1 MKDFFKSVCAT
12 IVGLLA
18 FFIIVGALSLMSIV
32 GMVASSQSTQSVPDN
47 SVLVIKLD
55 GSLQEGATDNLY
67 DKINGTTTSGL
78 AETLDA
84 ISKAKSS
91 KAVKGIYLEAGS
103 LGADMAQMQELR
115 DALADFKT
123 AHKWIV
129 AYGEEYSLGS
139 YYVAT
144 VADKL
149 YLNPQGLV
157 AWQGMGGQMIFLKD
171 VLAKIGVK
179 MVPFKC
185 GKYKSATEM
194 FTEEHMSEPN
204 REQTE
209 RYLGGWWQ
217 TICQAV
223 AKSRGIKAD
232 SLQAYADRVVTL
244 EDPKNLIRYKM
255 IDGLLYNDQVK
266 GVVRS
271 RLGLGK
277 NDQVPQVSVADM
289 NDTPSKAKGDQIA
302 VYYAWGDIVQDRP
315 AQGSLSDAHMIV
327 GREMCADLESLADD
341 DDVKAVVIRINSGG
355 GSAYA
360 SEQIWHQIEVLRTKK
375 PVVVSMGGAAASG
388 GYYISAAADYIVAEP
403 TTITG
408 SIGIFGLQLDKSQL
422 LTQKLGIRYDEVK
435 TNRNA
440 TMGGAMSPMTAEQM
454 GYMQASVNRG
464 YTLFKS
470 RVARGRRLSMQQV
483 EDRAQGH
490 VFLGADALKLHLVD
504 ELGGLDKAVAKAAKL
519 AKLDAYHTA
528 PYPAPEDWM
537 AQLLNMGGFKG
548 TALDEQLRL
557 TLGSFYEPVMMMR
570 TIDQLDPLQARCPF
584 IITNL

>member
-171 VLAKIGVK
+171 ALAKIGVK

>member
-171 VLAKIGVK
+171 ALAKIGVK

-315 AQGSLSDAHMIV
+315 AQGSLSNAHMIV

>member
-1 MKDFFKSVCAT
+1 MKDFIKSVCAT

-18 FFIIVGALSLMSIV
+18 FFIIAGALSLMSIV

-55 GSLQEGATDNLY
+55 GALQEAATDNLY
-67 DKINGTTTSGL
+67 DKINGTTTNGL

-84 ISKAKSS
+84 ISKAKDS

-103 LGADMAQMQELR
+103 LGADMAQAQELR

-129 AYGEEYSLGS
+129 AYGEQYSLGA

-149 YLNPQGLV
+149 YLNPQGMV
-157 AWQGMGGQMIFLKD
+157 DWQGLGGQMMFVKD
-171 VLAKIGVK
+171 ALAKIGVK

-194 FTEEHMSEPN
+194 FTEERMSEPN
-204 REQTE
+204 RQQTE
-209 RYLGGWWQ
+209 RYIGGWWQ
-217 TICQAV
+217 TVCQAV
-223 AKSRGIKAD
+223 AKSRGISPD
-232 SLQAYADRVVTL
+232 SLQAYADRVISL
-244 EDPKNLIRYKM
+244 EDPKDLVKYKM
-255 IDGLLYNDQVK
+255 VDGLLYNDQVK
-266 GVVRS
+266 GVVSS

-277 NDQVPQVSVADM
+277 SDQVAQVSVADL
-289 NDTPSKAKGDQIA
+289 NAAPSKTEGDQIA

-315 AQGSLSDAHMIV
+315 AQGAFSNAHLIV
-327 GREMCADLESLADD
+327 GREMCKDLQDLADN

-360 SEQIWHQIEVLRTKK
+360 SEQIWHQIEALRTKK

-408 SIGIFGLQLDKSQL
+408 SIGIFGLQLDKSKL
-422 LTQKLGIRYDEVK
+422 LTEKLGLRYDEVK

-454 GYMQASVNRG
+454 GLMQASVNRG
-464 YTLFKS
+464 YALFKS
-470 RVARGRRLSMQQV
+470 RVARGRRLNMQQV
-483 EDRAQGH
+483 EERAQGH
-490 VFLGADALKLHLVD
+490 VFLGTDALKLHLVD
-504 ELGGLDKAVAKAAKL
+504 ELGGLDKAVAKAGKL
-519 AKLDAYHTA
+519 AKLDKHYTVS
-528 PYPAPEDWM
+528 YPAPENWM
-537 AQLLNMGGFKG
+537 DQLLDVGSYKG

-557 TLGSFYEPVMMMR
+557 TLGSFYEPVMMLR
-570 TIDQLDPLQARCPF
+570 TVEQLDPLQARCPF

>member
-18 FFIIVGALSLMSIV
+18 FFIIAGALGLMSIV

-55 GSLQEGATDNLY
+55 GSLQEGASDNLY

-84 ISKAKSS
+84 IHKAKES
-91 KAVKGIYLEAGS
+91 KAVKGIYLEAGAF
-103 LGADMAQMQELR
+103 GADMAQMQELR

-123 AHKWIV
+123 SHKWIV

-139 YYVAT
+139 YYVST
-144 VADKL
+144 IADKL
-149 YLNPQGLV
+149 YLNPQGMV
-157 AWQGMGGQMIFLKD
+157 DWQGLGGQMVFVKD
-171 VLAKIGVK
+171 ALAKIGVK

-217 TICQAV
+217 TVCQAV
-223 AKSRGIKAD
+223 AKSRGIRPD
-232 SLQAYADRVVTL
+232 SLQAYADRVISL

-271 RLGLGK
+271 RLGLGDK
-277 NDQVPQVSVADM
+277 DMVPQVSVADM
-289 NDTPSKAKGDQIA
+289 NDTPEKAEGDQIA

-315 AQGSLSDAHMIV
+315 AQGALSDAHLIV
-327 GREMCADLESLADD
+327 GREMCSDLQALADD

-360 SEQIWHQIEVLRTKK
+360 SEQIWHQIEALRTKK

-422 LTQKLGIRYDEVK
+422 LTEKLGLRYDEVK

-440 TMGGAMSPMTAEQM
+440 TMGGPMSPMTTEQM

-464 YTLFKS
+464 YMLFKS
-470 RVARGRRLSMQQV
+470 RVARGRRLTMQQV
-483 EDRAQGH
+483 EERAQGH
-490 VFLGADALKLHLVD
+490 VFLGSDALKLHLVD

-519 AKLDAYHTA
+519 AKLDKHYTA

-537 AQLLNMGGFKG
+537 SQLLNIGSYKG

-557 TLGSFYEPVMMMR
+557 TLGSFYEPVMMLR
-570 TIDQLDPLQARCPF
+570 TVEQLDPLQARCPF

>member
-18 FFIIVGALSLMSIV
+18 FSFIVCALGVMSLV
-32 GMVASSQSTQSVPDN
+32 GMLASSQSTQSIPDN
-47 SVLVIKLD
+47 AVLVIKLD
-55 GSLQEGATDNLY
+55 GSLQEGSGDNLY
-67 DKINGTTTSGL
+67 NKIKGTTTSGL
-78 AETLDA
+78 AEMLGA
-84 ISKAKSS
+84 ISKAKNNE
-91 KAVKGIYLEAGS
+91 AVKGIYLEAGS

-123 AHKWIV
+123 AHKWVV
-129 AYGEEYSLGS
+129 AYGEQYSLGA

-149 YLNPQGLV
+149 YLNPQGMV
-157 AWQGMGGQMIFLKD
+157 DWQGLGGQMIFLKD
-171 VLAKIGVK
+171 ALAKIGVK

-194 FTEEHMSEPN
+194 YTEEHMSAPN

-223 AKSRGIKAD
+223 AKSRGIHND
-232 SLQAYADRVVTL
+232 SLQAYADRIVTL
-244 EDPKNLIRYKM
+244 EDQRNLIRYKM

-266 GVVRS
+266 GVVKS

-277 NDQVPQVSVADM
+277 DDPVPQVSVADM
-289 NDTPSKAKGDQIA
+289 NAAPSKEEGDQIA

-315 AQGSLSDAHMIV
+315 EQSSFNSAHQIV
-327 GREMCADLESLADD
+327 GREMCKDLQDLADD
-341 DDVKAVVIRINSGG
+341 DKVKAVVIRINSGG

-360 SEQIWHQIEVLRTKK
+360 SEQIWHQIEALRTKK

-388 GYYISAAADYIVAEP
+388 GYYISAAADYIIAEP

-408 SIGIFGLQLDKSQL
+408 SIGIFGLMLDKSQL
-422 LTQKLGIRYDEVK
+422 LTEKLGLRYDEVK

-440 TMGGAMSPMTAEQM
+440 TMGGDMTPMSAEQSA
-454 GYMQASVNRG
+454 YMQAYIDRG
-464 YTLFKS
+464 YMLFKS

-483 EDRAQGH
+483 EERAQGH
-490 VFLGADALKLHLVD
+490 VFLGSDALKLHLVD
-504 ELGGLDKAVAKAAKL
+504 ELGGLDKAVAKAAQL
-519 AKLDAYHTA
+519 AKLDKHYTA
-528 PYPAPEDWM
+528 PYPAPESWM
-537 AQLLNMGGFKG
+537 NQLLHYGSYKG
-548 TALDEQLRL
+548 TVLDEQLRL
-557 TLGSFYEPVMMMR
+557 TLGSFYEPVMMLR
-570 TIDQLDPLQARCPF
+570 TIDHLDPLQARCPF
-584 IITNL
+584 VITNL